1 MNSSN
6 IDKLENAT
14 AENKPVKVGIIIAS
28 TRPGRV
34 GLSVGQWVSERAAE
48 HAGFEVKVLDLAEIN
63 LPFMDEPNHPR
74 LRQYI
79 HQHTKDWSA
88 AIDDLDAFVF
98 VHPEYNYGMTAPL
111 KNALDYLNQEWQY
124 KPVGLVSYG
133 GLSGG
138 TRAAQMIKQVVTT
151 LKMMPLTEAVAIPFV
166 NQYLD
171 DEQRFQPT
179 ESMENSLEMMF
190 KELGRWAVAL
200 QSMRTTVKQPV
211 AV

>member
-1 MNSSN
+1 MNDNN
-6 IDKLENAT
+6 IDKLGNAIPENR
-14 AENKPVKVGIIIAS
+14 PVKVGIVIAS

-34 GLSVGQWVSERAAE
+34 GLSVGEWVRDRAAE
-48 HAGFEVKVLDLAEIN
+48 HAGFEIKVLDLAEIN

-88 AIDDLDAFVF
+88 AVDDLDAFVF
-98 VHPEYNYGMTAPL
+98 VLPEYNYGMTAPL
-111 KNALDYLNQEWQY
+111 KNALDFLSQEWQY

-133 GLSGG
+133 GLAGG
-138 TRAAQMIKQVVTT
+138 TRAAQMLKQVVTA

-179 ESMENSLEMMF
+179 ESMENSLETMF

-200 QSMRTTVKQPV
+200 QAMRTPVKQTV

>member
-1 MNSSN
+1 MNANN
-6 IDKLENAT
+6 IDKLGNAIPENR
-14 AENKPVKVGIIIAS
+14 PVKVGIIIAS

-48 HAGFEVKVLDLAEIN
+48 HVGFEVKVLDLAEIN

-88 AIDDLDAFVF
+88 AVDDLDAFVF
-98 VHPEYNYGMTAPL
+98 VLPEYNYGMTAPL
-111 KNALDYLNQEWQY
+111 KNALDFLHQEWQY

-133 GLSGG
+133 GLAGG
-138 TRAAQMIKQVVTT
+138 TRAAQMLKQVVTA

-179 ESMENSLEMMF
+179 ESMENSLETMF

-200 QSMRTTVKQPV
+200 QAMRTPVKQAV

>member
-6 IDKLENAT
+6 IDKLGNAT
-14 AENKPVKVGIIIAS
+14 PENRPIKVGIVIAS

-34 GLSVGQWVSERAAE
+34 GLSVGEWVRDRAAE
-48 HAGFEVKVLDLAEIN
+48 HEGFEVKVLDLAEIN

-88 AIDDLDAFVF
+88 AVDDLDAFVF
-98 VHPEYNYGMTAPL
+98 VLPEYNYGMTAPL
-111 KNALDYLNQEWQY
+111 KNALDYLSQEWQY

-133 GLSGG
+133 GLAGG
-138 TRAAQMIKQVVTT
+138 TRAAQMLKQVVTA

-179 ESMENSLEMMF
+179 ESMENSLETMF

-200 QSMRTTVKQPV
+200 QAMRTPIKQAV

>member
-6 IDKLENAT
+6 IEKLGNAVQ
-14 AENKPVKVGIIIAS
+14 NNGPVKVGIIVAS

-34 GLSVGQWVSERAAE
+34 GPSVGQWVSDRAVE

-88 AIDDLDAFVF
+88 AVDDLDAFVF
-98 VHPEYNYGMTAPL
+98 VLPEYNYGMTAPL
-111 KNALDYLNQEWQY
+111 KNALDYLSQEWQY

-133 GLSGG
+133 GLAGG
-138 TRAAQMIKQVVTT
+138 TRAAQMLKQVVTA
-151 LKMMPLTEAVAIPFV
+151 LKMMPLTEAVAIPFA

-171 DEQRFQPT
+171 DEQKFQPT
-179 ESMENSLEMMF
+179 ESMENSLETMF

-200 QSMRTTVKQPV
+200 QAMRTPVKQAV

>member
-1 MNSSN
+1 MNDNN
-6 IDKLENAT
+6 IDKLGNAIPENR
-14 AENKPVKVGIIIAS
+14 PVKVGIVIAS

-34 GLSVGQWVSERAAE
+34 GLSVGQWVRDRAAE
-48 HAGFEVKVLDLAEIN
+48 HAGFEIKVLDLAEIN

-98 VHPEYNYGMTAPL
+98 VLPEYNYGMTAPL
-111 KNALDYLNQEWQY
+111 KNALDFLSQEWQY

-133 GLSGG
+133 GLAGG
-138 TRAAQMIKQVVTT
+138 TRAAQMLKQVVTA

-179 ESMENSLEMMF
+179 ESMENSLETMF

-200 QSMRTTVKQPV
+200 QAMRTPVKQTV